1 MTEPAAPRIL
11 VVEDDPAIAGSVV
24 RGLRREG
31 FTVELATDG
40 AAGRAAAAG
49 GDFDLVVLDL
59 MLPEVDGYGVLEALR
74 TRAPTPVLVVTART
88 GLDDRLKAFQLGA
101 ADYLPKPFWMEEL
114 VARVR
119 ARLRAPPP
127 AAPARVVQLGALRV
141 NLDTRE
147 AAVEGVL
154 AELTTHEFNLLA
166 FLAEHAGRP
175 VTRGQLVAAALSV
188 DGATEERTVDSHV
201 ARIRKKLGAEG
212 ARVETVRHLGY
223 RLRVDDPAR

>member
-1 MTEPAAPRIL
+1 MTEPTPPRIL

-31 FTVELATDG
+31 FVVELATDG

-101 ADYLPKPFWMEEL
+101 ADYLAKPFWMEEL

-127 AAPARVVQLGALRV
+127 AAPERVVRLGALRV

-147 AAVEGVL
+147 AHVDGVF

-188 DGATEERTVDSHV
+188 DGGTEERTVDSHV
-201 ARIRKKLGAEG
+201 ARIRKKLGVEG
-212 ARVETVRHLGY
+212 GRVETVRHLGY
-223 RLRVDDPAR
+223 RLRMDDPAR

>member
-1 MTEPAAPRIL
+1 MSEPAPPRIL

-31 FTVELATDG
+31 FVVELATDG

-127 AAPARVVQLGALRV
+127 AAPARVVLLGGLEV

-147 AAVEGVL
+147 ARVEGVL

-166 FLAEHAGRP
+166 FLAEHVGRP
-175 VTRGQLVAAALSV
+175 VTRGQLVTAALSV

-223 RLRVDDPAR
+223 RLKGDTPAR